1 VPDLEREEKEWI
13 KDEFMSK
20 RMQVILDEVKK
31 MFPGEELS
39 EYEERAKNNYI
50 PNPFVLEKKDR
61 KPLIFMAGLIHR
73 EYAVTLLLG
82 VITVKITEDG
92 RAIVQQEGREI
103 DVTED
108 VLSLIPQLISAC
120 ALSIKDLSI
129 IEEYEKEI
137 NELLNIISLSLY
149 MSIALKSPVV
159 LEKLLL
165 MVQYAINNARSEKI
179 RKMVK
184 DRTVKELKEL
194 GLEEL
199 AGAFSRIAE

>member
-1 VPDLEREEKEWI
+1 MPDLEREEKEWI

>member
-1 VPDLEREEKEWI
+1 MPDLEREEKEWI

-108 VLSLIPQLISAC
+108 VLNLIPQLISAC

>member
-149 MSIALKSPVV
+149 MSIALF
-159 LEKLLL
+159 
-165 MVQYAINNARSEKI
+165 I
-179 RKMVK
+179 
-184 DRTVKELKEL
+184 
-194 GLEEL
+194 
-199 AGAFSRIAE
+199 

>member
-1 VPDLEREEKEWI
+1 MPDLEREEKEWI

-20 RMQVILDEVKK
+20 RMPIILEEVRKK
-31 MFPGEELS
+31 FPDEELS

-61 KPLIFMAGLIHR
+61 KSLIFMAGLIHR

-108 VLSLIPQLISAC
+108 VLGLIPQLISAC